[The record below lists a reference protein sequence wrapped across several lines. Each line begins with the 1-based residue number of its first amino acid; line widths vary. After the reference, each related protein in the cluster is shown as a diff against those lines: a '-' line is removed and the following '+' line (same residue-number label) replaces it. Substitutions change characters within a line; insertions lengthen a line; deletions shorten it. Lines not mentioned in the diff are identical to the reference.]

1 MGNFVLYSIVG
12 SIVLT
17 LALNLLPLLFPGFA
31 ANTMRKLE
39 ESARRTI
46 NQHEDANQ
54 PRVKVFFP
62 WKGMIIA
69 SVILTILVNLV
80 RLFAE

>member
-1 MGNFVLYSIVG
+1 MGNFVLYSIIG

-17 LALNLLPLLFPGFA
+17 VLLNALPLLFPNFA

-46 NQHEDANQ
+46 DQHEDGNQ

-62 WKGMIIA
+62 WKTMLIG

-80 RLFAE
+80 QLFAS

>member
-1 MGNFVLYSIVG
+1 MGNFILWSVVG

-17 LALNLLPLLFPGFA
+17 VLLNLLPLLFPNFA

-46 NQHEDANQ
+46 EQHEDDNQ

-62 WKGMIIA
+62 WKGMLIG
-69 SVILTILVNLV
+69 SVILTVLVNLV
-80 RLFAE
+80 RLFAG